1 MSTSVELLTLKEVWT
16 PPPVKPLD
24 ERAWQAWVVKGRT
37 QDRRRSAGFMKGL
50 QWVSI
55 AGLLAAIGY
64 WPHLGPYDVVVRF
77 VVAAGALAMMFQAL
91 RSRHYVVAPVFGAL
105 VLLYNPVVPVFGFS
119 GQWQSA
125 LVVAS
130 AVPFVASL
138 AWRQPRM
145 EPNA

>member
-1 MSTSVELLTLKEVWT
+1 
-16 PPPVKPLD
+16 
-24 ERAWQAWVVKGRT
+24 
-37 QDRRRSAGFMKGL
+37 MKGVK
-50 QWVSI
+50 WVSI
-55 AGLLAAIGY
+55 AGLLAAAGH

-91 RSRHYVVAPVFGAL
+91 RSRYYVVAAVFGAL
-105 VLLYNPVVPVFGFS
+105 VLLYNPVAAVFPFS
-119 GQWQSA
+119 GEWQSA

-138 AWRQPRM
+138 AWRSGRM